1 MKIHFDAYD
10 FIIRTILSGRWK
22 DGLQVDYFHLQ
33 PLIFADR
40 TLHDLKATRTPHDLY
55 DRESR
60 IAGQDQKYC
69 VQSD

>member
-55 DRESR
+55 DSEKPHRR
-60 IAGQDQKYC
+60 AG
-69 VQSD
+69 SEILRTI